1 MFSQILTTLTL
12 AGLVAVNAVPSTLRF
27 SVDIPT
33 DAANADVDIVA
44 RIETYNEP
52 QGQFET
58 VVGSYT
64 GAPAANLVIEQ
75 GNIPDLP
82 FATFPGCTARQTQDI
97 TQAIDR
103 AEIFIRNAADVLG
116 TPPASSARYVAWFG
130 QFSSDRGQHVLGCYS
145 NLEFRN
151 NFKDWTY
158 NCRAMCPPGPGGA
171 VQEAFVNP
179 NTRNVIQLCPP
190 FFQLPVGG
198 PKSMASV
205 LVREA
210 TRFTALCATEE
221 QPIGPGECHAV
232 AQQHPDEAVKHAGSY
247 EFFASNHPVPQQA
260 TLPPCER
267 GW

>member
-1 MFSQILTTLTL
+1 MFFRTFTTLTL
-12 AGLVAVNAVPSTLRF
+12 AGLAAVKAVPSTLRL
-27 SVDIPT
+27 SIDVPA
-33 DAANADVDIVA
+33 DADTADVNVLA
-44 RIETYNEP
+44 RIGTYNGP
-52 QGQFET
+52 RGQLDA
-58 VVGSYT
+58 VVDAYT
-64 GAPAANLVIEQ
+64 GAAAVNLAIQ
-75 GNIPDLP
+75 QANIPGVP
-82 FATFPGCTARQTQDI
+82 FATFPGCSAKQTQDI
-97 TQAIDR
+97 NEAIER
-103 AEIFIRNAADVLG
+103 ANIFIRNAADALG

-130 QFSSDRGQHVLGCYS
+130 QFRSDRGQHVLGCYS

-158 NCRAMCPPGPGGA
+158 NCRASCPPGPGGT

-210 TRFTALCATEE
+210 TRFTELCATEE
-221 QPIGPGECHAV
+221 EPIGPRECHAV
-232 AQQHPDEAVKHAGSY
+232 AQQHPNEAIKHAGSY

-260 TLPPCER
+260 ALLPCEH